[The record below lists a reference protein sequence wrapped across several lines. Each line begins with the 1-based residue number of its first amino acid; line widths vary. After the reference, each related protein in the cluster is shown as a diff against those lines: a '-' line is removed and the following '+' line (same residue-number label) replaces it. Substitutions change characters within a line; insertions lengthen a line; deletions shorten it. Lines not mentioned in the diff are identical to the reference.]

1 MNERHKR
8 FAEFYASCAN
18 ATEAAKKAGYSDK
31 TAGSQ
36 GQRLL
41 KKVEIANYIADL
53 QEQAQSERIANVEQV
68 REFWSRIMR
77 DPKEK
82 TANRLK
88 ASEML
93 AKAGGLF
100 LAENERN
107 GGRDDCDVI
116 IYLPQKEDE

>member
-8 FAEFYASCAN
+8 FAEFYASCSN

-53 QEQAQSERIANVEQV
+53 QEQAQSERIADVEQV

-77 DPKEK
+77 DPNEK

>member
-8 FAEFYASCAN
+8 FAELYASCTN
-18 ATEAAKKAGYSDK
+18 ATEAAKGAGYSEK

-53 QEQAQSERIANVEQV
+53 QEQAQSERIADVEQV

-77 DPKEK
+77 DPNEK

-116 IYLPQKEDE
+116 IYLPKKEDE

>member
-18 ATEAAKKAGYSDK
+18 ATEAAKGAGYSEK

-41 KKVEIANYIADL
+41 KNVEISNYIADL
-53 QEQAQSERIANVEQV
+53 QKQAQSERIADVEQV

-77 DPKEK
+77 DPNEK

-107 GGRDDCDVI
+107 GGRDDLDVI